1 MQIDIDKLT
10 DEAVKHMDAS
20 NDVRWS
26 VGMAL
31 EELYWNEFVREMQT
45 KMVDKFNKQGE
56 TKWD

>member
-10 DEAVKHMDAS
+10 DEAIKHMDAS

-56 TKWD
+56 

>member
-45 KMVDKFNKQGE
+45 KMVYKFNKQGE
-56 TKWD
+56 SK